1 MDIGG
6 PGVIGLTRNHQL
18 YNQVKDARPQSNSSK
33 NSRRTNKV
41 HANRN
46 NRALNIN
53 AIDNQ
58 IGDDNRSLEDI
69 SQLNME
75 SDSHKNGN
83 SVFTS
88 GNNKETDINVVEYK
102 EKNRATKKDLIF
114 NTFPLR
120 EWVFGFA

>member
-18 YNQVKDARPQSNSSK
+18 YNQVKLQPRPQSNSSK

-53 AIDNQ
+53 ALDNQ
-58 IGDDNRSLEDI
+58 NDDNRSIEDI

-75 SDSHKNGN
+75 SESPRNGN

-88 GNNKETDINVVEYK
+88 GNNKETEINVVEYK

-114 NTFPLR
+114 NTFPIR